1 MTHCPS
7 LVVIS
12 CRILT
17 FGSFELFQSSWHCGK
32 APHEQGIWSHIWF
45 KGAPIWPKAPLIC
58 EAAPLICLLHHRL
71 SSAAVS
77 LIQAN
82 QDSFLNIKMYA
93 ASSFCAVTIWYA
105 FVILGEIRRTTTL
118 NSCKRVLFFFLIC
131 LLIYFFFFVIIIIIT
146 VASAVFFFPTQ
157 GLSADTLSGEVLLSW
172 LKRGWC
178 VLV

>member
-7 LVVIS
+7 LVVIF

-32 APHEQGIWSHIWF
+32 AQHQQGICSHIWF

-58 EAAPLICLLHHRL
+58 EAALVCLLHHRL

-93 ASSFCAVTIWYA
+93 ASLFCAVTIWYV
-105 FVILGEIRRTTTL
+105 FVILGEIRRTTL
-118 NSCKRVLFFFLIC
+118 NSCKRVLFIFFNLFTDLF
-131 LLIYFFFFVIIIIIT
+131 LLFCHHHHHCGI
-146 VASAVFFFPTQ
+146 SSCPCVF
-157 GLSADTLSGEVLLSW
+157 LSHPGALCRHTL
-172 LKRGWC
+172 R
-178 VLV
+178 